1 MPDRLLLRLDSAGD
15 PSWLRQGA
23 DGRAAAGSTRG
34 WPPAA
39 VVAGA
44 GEIVVLVP
52 AEDVLLTEARV
63 AAKTRAQLMQALPFA
78 VEDQLLAPVEDLQ
91 FAATEGDGDAVGV
104 AVVQRAT
111 LRAWLEQLAANGIRA
126 DAMLPESLALP
137 LAPDRATA
145 LVENDRAVVRLAPSS
160 AFVCAPSELSAW
172 MQRISGDGT
181 TRALDVFDFRDGASA
196 RIAVPATSYQER
208 QRDPLAFLA
217 RSLRKPPLNLL
228 HGEFAPQHRAAR
240 GARWWRVAAVLAAA
254 VIALAVIDL
263 GFEVL
268 QLSRTSARLDAAAQ
282 DAVRKAFPDVDGAE
296 LARATP
302 GEIARRRIERLR
314 GGSESSGFLRVL
326 NEIGPVLGTTTQ
338 IQTRAI
344 EFRNGTLELGLR
356 APDVATLDA
365 VRERLAARPGLSVT
379 VTAANPAESGIDGR
393 IRIVD
398 GNAASGG
405 GAK

>member
-15 PSWLRQGA
+15 ASWLRQGA
-23 DGRAAAGSTRG
+23 DGRTTAGSARG

-39 VVAGA
+39 AVVGA

-63 AAKTRAQLMQALPFA
+63 AAKSRAQLMQAVPFA

-91 FAATEGDGDAVGV
+91 FAATESAGDAVGV
-104 AVVQRAT
+104 AVASRAKV
-111 LRAWLEQLAANGIRA
+111 RAWVERLAANGIRA
-126 DAMLPESLALP
+126 DALLPDSLALP

-145 LVENDRAVVRLAPSS
+145 LVENDRAIVRLAPSS
-160 AFVCAPSELSAW
+160 AFVCAPSELAAW
-172 MQRISGDGT
+172 MQRAGGDGT
-181 TRALDVFDFRDGASA
+181 ARPLDVFDFRDGPSA

-240 GARWWRVAAVLAAA
+240 GARWWRVAAALAA
-254 VIALAVIDL
+254 VVVALALLDL

-296 LARATP
+296 LSRATP

-314 GGSESSGFLRVL
+314 GGSQSSGFLRVL

-338 IQTRAI
+338 IQTRGI

-365 VRERLAARPGLSVT
+365 VRERLAAQPGLSVA
-379 VTAANPAESGIDGR
+379 VTAANPGDGGIDGR
-393 IRIVD
+393 IRIAD
-398 GNAASGG
+398 ASSGG

>member
-23 DGRAAAGSTRG
+23 DGRTSAGSARG

-39 VVAGA
+39 ALASA

-63 AAKTRAQLMQALPFA
+63 AAKSRAQLMQAIPFA

-91 FAATEGDGDAVGV
+91 FAATEGTGDAVGV
-104 AVVQRAT
+104 AIVSRAT
-111 LRAWLEQLAANGIRA
+111 LRGWLEQLAANGIRP
-126 DAMLPESLALP
+126 DVLLPDSLALP

-160 AFVCAPSELSAW
+160 AFVCEPAELGAW
-172 MQRISGDGT
+172 MQRASG
-181 TRALDVFDFRDGASA
+181 RPLDVFDFRDGANA
-196 RIAVPATSYQER
+196 RLAVPATSYQER

-217 RSLRKPPLNLL
+217 RSLRKPALNLL

-240 GARWWRVAAVLAAA
+240 GARRWRVAAALAAG
-254 VIALAVIDL
+254 VVALAVLDL

-268 QLSRTSARLDAAAQ
+268 QLSRTSARLDAMAQ

-326 NEIGPVLGTTTQ
+326 NEIAPVLGATTQ
-338 IQTRAI
+338 IQTRGM

-365 VRERLAARPGLSVT
+365 VRERLAAQPGLNVT
-379 VTAANPAESGIDGR
+379 VTAANPGENGIDGR
-393 IRIVD
+393 IRIAN
-398 GNAASGG
+398 GAGGG